1 MALLDI
7 RQRSGYLFL
16 AVVLGQII
24 LISAQVSSRTVIPV
38 LEAVTFG
45 LFAEVQ
51 RVTSGAVSGVRRGW
65 SGYVGLRH
73 AQAENAEL
81 KRQLAAAEIQLQE
94 QRALAD
100 RSRALEQ

>member
-1 MALLDI
+1 MALQDI

-24 LISAQVSSRTVIPV
+24 LISAQVNSRTGVPV
-38 LEAVTFG
+38 LESVTFG

-51 RVTSGAVSGVRRGW
+51 RTASALVSGVGSVW
-65 SGYVGLRH
+65 SGYIGLRH
-73 AQAENAEL
+73 VRAENDTL
-81 KRQLAAAEIQLQE
+81 RRQLADAQVQLQE

-100 RSRALEQ
+100 